1 VVSQSENGVIDIL
14 NGTGSDRIRMY
25 GHRFG
30 GVIQLYYV
38 GKIQIRIIETRE
50 KVYRY
55 RSRHDD
61 ILRYEANDTMIW
73 MIVLI
78 HWETR

>member
-1 VVSQSENGVIDIL
+1 M

-38 GKIQIRIIETRE
+38 GKIQIRIIETWDQ
-50 KVYRY
+50 VYR
-55 RSRHDD
+55 SHHDD
-61 ILRYEANDTMIW
+61 ILSDEANDTMTGKDDSVDTLGEKMSDLLWLWIQ
-73 MIVLI
+73 
-78 HWETR
+78 